1 MGSGWCLA
9 VINGIVSATCRTKD
23 INDAL
28 MPTSLLSRWS
38 GWLERRQTVIYLLTL
53 LVAAV
58 LAWRWPPS
66 DADALASAINPALA
80 LMLFVTFLQLPLSR
94 LLEALT
100 HLRFMLALVATNFVA
115 IPLLVAVLLRLWPL
129 EPLVAVGV
137 AIVLLCPCVD
147 YVVTF
152 SHQGGADSRLL
163 LAATP
168 VLLVLQMLLL
178 PLWLPLLLP
187 QTTAIDIGMAPFLHA
202 FIVLMALPLLLA
214 AVVQRWAARYAAGAA
229 VTGWLGLLP
238 VPATALVLALI
249 IAFVVPR
256 LGLATGAV
264 RQALPVYLLFAML
277 APALSWL
284 MARLWSLPAPSG
296 RALVFSG
303 ATRNA
308 LVILPLALA
317 IPDALPV
324 IPAVVVTQTLV
335 ELLAELVYIR
345 WVPRLRFVGGQPH
358 SSAPSGK

>member
-1 MGSGWCLA
+1 M
-9 VINGIVSATCRTKD
+9 
-23 INDAL
+23 
-28 MPTSLLSRWS
+28 
-38 GWLERRQTVIYLLTL
+38 ERRQTVLYLLTM

-66 DADALASAINPALA
+66 DALAEAINPALA

-100 HLRFMLALVATNFVA
+100 HLRFMLALVATNFMA
-115 IPLLVAVLLRLWPL
+115 IPLLVALLLRLWPL
-129 EPLVAVGV
+129 EPLEPLVAVGI

-168 VLLVLQMLLL
+168 LLLVLQMLLL

-187 QTTAIDIGMAPFLHA
+187 QTTAVTIGMAPFLHA

-214 AVVQRWAARYAAGAA
+214 AIVQRWAARDPVGAA

-264 RQALPVYLLFAML
+264 RQALPIYLLFAVL
-277 APALSWL
+277 APALGWL

-345 WVPRLRFVGGQPH
+345 WVPRLRFAGGQPH
-358 SSAPSGK
+358 STAPSRK

>member
-1 MGSGWCLA
+1 
-9 VINGIVSATCRTKD
+9 
-23 INDAL
+23 
-28 MPTSLLSRWS
+28 MPMSLLSRWG
-38 GWLERRQTVIYLLTL
+38 GWLERGQTALYLLTM

-58 LAWRWPPS
+58 LAWCWPPS
-66 DADALASAINPALA
+66 DALAQAINPALA
-80 LMLFVTFLQLPLSR
+80 LMLFATFLQLPLSR
-94 LLEALT
+94 LLAALA

-115 IPLLVAVLLRLWPL
+115 IPLLVALLLRLWPL
-129 EPLVAVGV
+129 DPLVAVGV

-187 QTTAIDIGMAPFLHA
+187 QTTVLNIDATPFLHA

-214 AVVQRWAARYAAGAA
+214 AAVQRWAARYPAGAV

-249 IAFVVPR
+249 MAFVVPR

-264 RQALPVYLLFAML
+264 RQALPVYLLFAVL
-277 APALSWL
+277 APALGWL

-335 ELLAELVYIR
+335 ELVAELVYIR
-345 WVPRLRFVGGQPH
+345 WVPRLRFAPGQSH
-358 SSAPSGK
+358 STGRSEK

>member
-1 MGSGWCLA
+1 M
-9 VINGIVSATCRTKD
+9 
-23 INDAL
+23 
-28 MPTSLLSRWS
+28 MPMSLLSRWG
-38 GWLERRQTVIYLLTL
+38 GWLERSQTALYLLTM

-66 DADALASAINPALA
+66 DALAQAINPALA
-80 LMLFVTFLQLPLSR
+80 LMLFATFLQLPLSR
-94 LLEALT
+94 LLAALA

-115 IPLLVAVLLRLWPL
+115 IPLLVALLLRLWPL

-187 QTTAIDIGMAPFLHA
+187 RTTVLNIDATPFLHA

-214 AVVQRWAARYAAGAA
+214 AAVQRWAAHYPAGAV

-249 IAFVVPR
+249 MAFVVPR

-264 RQALPVYLLFAML
+264 RQALPVYLLFAVL
-277 APALSWL
+277 APALGWL
-284 MARLWSLPAPSG
+284 MARLWLLPAPSG

-345 WVPRLRFVGGQPH
+345 WVPRLRFTGGQSH
-358 SSAPSGK
+358 STGRSEQ

>member
-1 MGSGWCLA
+1 
-9 VINGIVSATCRTKD
+9 
-23 INDAL
+23 
-28 MPTSLLSRWS
+28 MPTSFLSCWS
-38 GWLERRQTVIYLLTL
+38 GWLERRQTVLYLLTM

-66 DADALASAINPALA
+66 DALAEAINPALA

-100 HLRFMLALVATNFVA
+100 HLRFMLALVATNFMA
-115 IPLLVAVLLRLWPL
+115 IPLLVALLLRLWPL
-129 EPLVAVGV
+129 EPLEPLVAVGI

-168 VLLVLQMLLL
+168 LLLVLQMLLL

-187 QTTAIDIGMAPFLHA
+187 QTTAVTIGMAPFLHA

-214 AVVQRWAARYAAGAA
+214 AIVQRWAARDPVGAA

-264 RQALPVYLLFAML
+264 RQALPIYLLFAVL
-277 APALSWL
+277 APALGWL

-345 WVPRLRFVGGQPH
+345 WVPRLRFAGGQPH
-358 SSAPSGK
+358 STAPSRK

>member
-1 MGSGWCLA
+1 M
-9 VINGIVSATCRTKD
+9 INGIVSATCRTKD

-28 MPTSLLSRWS
+28 MPTSFLSCWS
-38 GWLERRQTVIYLLTL
+38 GWLERRQTVLYLLTL

-66 DADALASAINPALA
+66 DALAEAINPALA

-115 IPLLVAVLLRLWPL
+115 IPLLVALLLRLWPL
-129 EPLVAVGV
+129 EPLVALGV

-168 VLLVLQMLLL
+168 LLLVLQMLLL

-187 QTTAIDIGMAPFLHA
+187 QTTAVTIGMAPFLHA

-214 AVVQRWAARYAAGAA
+214 AVVQRWAARDPVGAA
-229 VTGWLGLLP
+229 VAGWLGLLP

-264 RQALPVYLLFAML
+264 RQALPVYLLFAVL
-277 APALSWL
+277 APALGWL

-317 IPDALPV
+317 IPNALPV

-345 WVPRLRFVGGQPH
+345 WVPRLRFAGGQPH
-358 SSAPSGK
+358 STAPSGK

>member
-1 MGSGWCLA
+1 
-9 VINGIVSATCRTKD
+9 
-23 INDAL
+23 
-28 MPTSLLSRWS
+28 MPTSLLSCWS
-38 GWLERRQTVIYLLTL
+38 GWLERRQTAIYLLTL

-66 DADALASAINPALA
+66 DTLAQAINPALA

-100 HLRFMLALVATNFVA
+100 HLRFMLALAATNFVA
-115 IPLLVAVLLRLWPL
+115 IPLLVALLLRLWPL
-129 EPLVAVGV
+129 ESLVAVGV

-168 VLLVLQMLLL
+168 LLLVLQMLLL

-187 QTTAIDIGMAPFLHA
+187 QTTALNIGMAPFLHA

-214 AVVQRWAARYAAGAA
+214 AAVQRWAVRYSAGAA
-229 VTGWLGLLP
+229 IAGWLGLLP

-264 RQALPVYLLFAML
+264 RQALPVYLLFAVL
-277 APALSWL
+277 APALGWL

-345 WVPRLRFVGGQPH
+345 WVPRLRFAGKPPH
-358 SSAPSGK
+358 STAPSKK

>member
-58 LAWRWPPS
+58 LAWRWTPP
-66 DADALASAINPALA
+66 DALASAINPALA

-94 LLEALT
+94 LLAALT

-137 AIVLLCPCVD
+137 AIILLCPCVD

-187 QTTAIDIGMAPFLHA
+187 QTTAVDIGMAPFLHA

-229 VTGWLGLLP
+229 VTNWLGLLP

-264 RQALPVYLLFAML
+264 RQALPVYLLFAVL

-345 WVPRLRFVGGQPH
+345 WVPRLRFAGGQPH

>member
-1 MGSGWCLA
+1 M
-9 VINGIVSATCRTKD
+9 
-23 INDAL
+23 
-28 MPTSLLSRWS
+28 
-38 GWLERRQTVIYLLTL
+38 
-53 LVAAV
+53 
-58 LAWRWPPS
+58 
-66 DADALASAINPALA
+66 
-80 LMLFVTFLQLPLSR
+80 
-94 LLEALT
+94 
-100 HLRFMLALVATNFVA
+100 TN
-115 IPLLVAVLLRLWPL
+115 
-129 EPLVAVGV
+129 
-137 AIVLLCPCVD
+137 
-147 YVVTF
+147 
-152 SHQGGADSRLL
+152 
-163 LAATP
+163 
-168 VLLVLQMLLL
+168 
-178 PLWLPLLLP
+178 
-187 QTTAIDIGMAPFLHA
+187 
-202 FIVLMALPLLLA
+202 
-214 AVVQRWAARYAAGAA
+214 
-229 VTGWLGLLP
+229 WLGLLP

-345 WVPRLRFVGGQPH
+345 WVPRLRFAGGQPH

>member
-1 MGSGWCLA
+1 M
-9 VINGIVSATCRTKD
+9 INGIVSATCRTKD

-38 GWLERRQTVIYLLTL
+38 GWLERRQIVIYLLTL

-58 LAWRWPPS
+58 LAWRWTPP
-66 DADALASAINPALA
+66 DALASAINPALA

-94 LLEALT
+94 LLAALT

-178 PLWLPLLLP
+178 PLWLPLLL
-187 QTTAIDIGMAPFLHA
+187 AS
-202 FIVLMALPLLLA
+202 
-214 AVVQRWAARYAAGAA
+214 VVQRWAARYAAGAA
-229 VTGWLGLLP
+229 VTNWLGLLP

-345 WVPRLRFVGGQPH
+345 WVPRLRFAGGQPH

>member
-1 MGSGWCLA
+1 
-9 VINGIVSATCRTKD
+9 
-23 INDAL
+23 
-28 MPTSLLSRWS
+28 MPTSFLSCWS
-38 GWLERRQTVIYLLTL
+38 GWLERRQTVLYLLTM

-66 DADALASAINPALA
+66 DALAEAINPALA

-100 HLRFMLALVATNFVA
+100 HLRFMLALVVTNFVA
-115 IPLLVAVLLRLWPL
+115 IPLLVALLLRLWPL

-168 VLLVLQMLLL
+168 LLLILQMLLL

-187 QTTAIDIGMAPFLHA
+187 QTTAVTIGMAPFLHA

-214 AVVQRWAARYAAGAA
+214 AVVQRWAARDPVGAA

-264 RQALPVYLLFAML
+264 RQALPIYLLFAVL
-277 APALSWL
+277 APALGWL

-345 WVPRLRFVGGQPH
+345 WVPRLRFAGGPPH
-358 SSAPSGK
+358 STAPSRK